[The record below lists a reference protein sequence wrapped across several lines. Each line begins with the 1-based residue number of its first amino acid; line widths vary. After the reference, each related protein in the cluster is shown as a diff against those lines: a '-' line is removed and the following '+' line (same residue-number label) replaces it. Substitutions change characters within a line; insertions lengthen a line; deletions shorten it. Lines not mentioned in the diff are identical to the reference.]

1 MGTNTS
7 SGDTQHVGAS
17 IRVEPVPTYVGQNI
31 TLNFRYYD
39 NTPWIVSAEAYGTL
53 YYSVNG
59 GEFIKIT
66 NCRSAS
72 YDSGNSVDSTPFTV
86 PDCVTLEFKLT
97 WSASLI
103 DGDETEASSYGTTYL
118 GPYLFNN
125 APTEPTGLICGSP
138 AAGKLMAVDWTA
150 STDDDGDEITY
161 CVEYDF
167 DSSGVWTQAGQT
179 TGLTLP
185 ILIPSDGGY
194 GTIAVRVKAMDTK
207 GGESGYTTSEA
218 MTISYNTAPVISGED
233 TSLGSFTAPP
243 VYTYTVTDPDDGQTI
258 TVTEKIITADGT
270 DHVLRTYTADSGAQN
285 TFAWT
290 ALGWLICQNGINT
303 LVITAT
309 DGTETVQRRVTFQ
322 RQVNEISAARAVSTD
337 AMPAKVLLSFYP
349 SPATLPGD
357 CTIEAYVTNNPFDAE
372 PVWEDVSEKLNL
384 AVHTFANSTCAN
396 GYGIGYRFKITKG
409 ESKVYFDTAVLRF
422 A

>member
-1 MGTNTS
+1 MNFYYNTS
-7 SGDTQHVGAS
+7 SYTALLS
-17 IRVEPVPTYVGQNI
+17 NIVPAPGT
-31 TLNFRYYD
+31 TF
-39 NTPWIVSAEAYGTL
+39 WI
-53 YYSVNG
+53 
-59 GEFIKIT
+59 
-66 NCRSAS
+66 
-72 YDSGNSVDSTPFTV
+72 SVDP
-86 PDCVTLEFKLT
+86 
-97 WSASLI
+97 
-103 DGDETEASSYGTTYL
+103 GSSYGTSKDVGDYFKIYFDGVLTYNL
-118 GPYLFNN
+118 TQANRGVGTFGASKGRVCSRTMQMITVPENAATMRVDARMTQTYASDDGEEVPDTTVYGSETLTFNK
-125 APTEPTGLICGSP
+125 APTAPETLIIGSP

-258 TVTEKIITADGT
+258 TVTEKIVTADGT

-322 RQVNEISAARAVSTD
+322 RRVNEISAARAVSTD
-337 AMPAKVLLSFYP
+337 AMPAKVLLSLYP

-384 AVHTFANSTCAN
+384 AVHTFANSICAN

>member
-1 MGTNTS
+1 MN
-7 SGDTQHVGAS
+7 
-17 IRVEPVPTYVGQNI
+17 PVPTYVGQNI
-31 TLNFRYYD
+31 TLKFRYYD
-39 NTPWIVSAEAYGTL
+39 TTAWIVSATAYGDL
-53 YYSVNG
+53 YYSIDG
-59 GEFIKIT
+59 GSFIEIAH
-66 NCRSAS
+66 CHSDS
-72 YDSGNSVDSTPFTV
+72 YGINKDGQNISFTV
-86 PDCVTLEFKLT
+86 PDCITLEFKLI
-97 WSASLI
+97 WYAYLES
-103 DGDETEASSYGTTYL
+103 DDEGTEASSEGITYL

-138 AAGKLMAVDWTA
+138 VAGKLMAVDWTA

-233 TSLGSFTAPP
+233 TSLGSLAAPP

-258 TVTEKIITADGT
+258 TVTEKIVTADGT
-270 DHVLRTYTADSGAQN
+270 DHVLRTYTTDSGAQN

-290 ALGWLICQNGINT
+290 ALGWLICRSGTNT
-303 LVITAT
+303 MVITAT

-322 RQVNEISAARAVSTD
+322 RQVSEISAARAVSTD
-337 AMPAKVLLSFYP
+337 AMPAKVLLSLYP

-357 CTIEAYVTNNPFDAE
+357 CTIEAYVTNNPFDTE
-372 PVWEDVSEKLNL
+372 PVWEDVSERLNI

-409 ESKVYFDTAVLRF
+409 ESKIYFDTAVLRF